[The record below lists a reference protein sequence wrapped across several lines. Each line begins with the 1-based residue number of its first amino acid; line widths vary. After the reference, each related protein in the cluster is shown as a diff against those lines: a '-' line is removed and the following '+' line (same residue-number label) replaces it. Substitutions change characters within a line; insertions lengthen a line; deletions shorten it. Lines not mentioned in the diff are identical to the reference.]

1 MAKKKRARSEREAKT
16 SLVKLCCYVALI
28 LAALLILVTNV
39 LPLLGLNIGGPILG
53 AIVLVRDIALLLGIA
68 FGAYSFAC
76 SSGKAAIIIYWIAIA
91 VYVASAICG
100 LF

>member
-1 MAKKKRARSEREAKT
+1 MAKKKSSRSEREAKT
-16 SLVKLCCYVALI
+16 SLVKLCCYIALI

-39 LPLLGLNIGGPILG
+39 LPLLGLKIGGPILG
-53 AIVLVRDIALLLGIA
+53 AIVLVRDIALLIGIA
-68 FGAYSFAC
+68 FGAYSFAR
-76 SSGKAAIIIYWIAIA
+76 SSGKTATVIYWIAIA